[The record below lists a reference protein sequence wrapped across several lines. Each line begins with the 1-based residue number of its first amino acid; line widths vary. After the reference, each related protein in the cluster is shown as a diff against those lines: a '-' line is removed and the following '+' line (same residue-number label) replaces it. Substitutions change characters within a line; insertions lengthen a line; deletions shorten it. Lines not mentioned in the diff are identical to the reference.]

1 MKWMYVFL
9 ALAAGA
15 TMPVQAG
22 INLRLKH
29 ALGDPVFAALVSFS
43 VGTAAL
49 AVYSFA
55 MRPMPTATMAAS
67 APWWAWL
74 GGLCGAFFVSV
85 SIVLAANLGA
95 ATSMAWLLTG
105 QFTAAVLL
113 DHYGLIAFQV
123 HEVSVPRLVGVALLV
138 IGAVL
143 VNKY

>member
-49 AVYSFA
+49 AVYSLA
-55 MRPMPTATMAAS
+55 MRPMPTAAMAAS

-105 QFTAAVLL
+105 QFLAAVLL

-123 HEVSVPRLVGVALLV
+123 HEVSVPRLIGVALLV